1 MYETETN
8 IKTEPI
14 SDIPLQVANA
24 FRELNGRIL
33 SRTLIPWGEHCTE
46 CGWPTC
52 YSTCELY
59 APREDLKC
67 RRFVDGMVRVDCDGS
82 VNGYLLKVSFKRWGK
97 LWARGN
103 FRLFSPRHADRVER
117 RDYRIG
123 TALQRLP
130 LPKE

>member
-1 MYETETN
+1 MYETEIN
-8 IKTEPI
+8 HKIESI
-14 SDIPLQVANA
+14 SAIPPEVAKRFA
-24 FRELNGRIL
+24 EVKPSIT
-33 SRTLIPWGEHCTE
+33 SRSLIQWGEHCTE

-59 APREDLKC
+59 EAREDLKC
-67 RRFVDGMVRVDCDGS
+67 RRFVEGMVRIDCPGS

-103 FRLFSPRHADRVER
+103 FQLFTRERADRNES

-123 TALQRLP
+123 TTLQHLP
-130 LPKE
+130 